1 MPTYLSP
8 GVYIE
13 EVEPGVRPIEGVGT
27 AVAAFL
33 GLASDG
39 PFHTPTLVT
48 NWSQFTM
55 TFGEP
60 VEGSYLAHAVYGYF
74 LNGGGRAYIVRIG
87 GAAGDGSA
95 AAASQVG
102 GGIIGCISR
111 QITPENT
118 PNIGPDPDRADNSK
132 R

>member
-13 EVEPGVRPIEGVGT
+13 EVEPGLRPIEGVGT

-48 NWSQFTM
+48 NWSQFTT

-74 LNGGGRAYIVRIG
+74 LNGGGRAYVVRIG
-87 GAAGDGSA
+87 GEAGGGSPA
-95 AAASQVG
+95 AAPAEPPPAAPPRAG
-102 GGIIGCISR
+102 A
-111 QITPENT
+111 
-118 PNIGPDPDRADNSK
+118 DPAPP
-132 R
+132 